1 MRLCFATN
9 NPNKL
14 SEVQSLL
21 NGVFEIVGLKDIG
34 CSEDIP
40 ETADTI
46 EGNSLLKAQYVASR
60 YKIACF
66 ADDTGLEVNSL
77 GGEPGVYSARYAG
90 LPVDGQKNI
99 NKLLSNLSSQTD
111 RSARFKTVITLI
123 LNGQI
128 KQFEGIVQGQI
139 TKELQG
145 TGGFGYDP
153 IFVPQG
159 YQVTF
164 AEMSKEEKNRISH
177 RGLAVEK
184 LVNHLKSI
192 TD

>member
-111 RSARFKTVITLI
+111 RSARFKTVVTLI